1 MKVIEHDKSTKP
13 EEMTLSFDPMI
24 VWFTRNLEIQIE
36 KGDTLK
42 EVSRVIAK
50 YWEFQK
56 PEADGIAA
64 YYFAIGERRAAK
76 KKLGDWTATELRVD
90 PKRRYL
96 R

>member
-1 MKVIEHDKSTKP
+1 MKIIEHEKSSKP
-13 EEMTLSFDPMI
+13 EEMTLSFNPMI
-24 VWFTRNLEIQIE
+24 VWFTRNLEIHIE

-42 EVSRVIAK
+42 EVSRIIAK

-64 YYFAIGERRAAK
+64 YYFAIGERRATK
-76 KKLGDWTATELRVD
+76 KKPGNWTEAELSKD

-96 R
+96 C